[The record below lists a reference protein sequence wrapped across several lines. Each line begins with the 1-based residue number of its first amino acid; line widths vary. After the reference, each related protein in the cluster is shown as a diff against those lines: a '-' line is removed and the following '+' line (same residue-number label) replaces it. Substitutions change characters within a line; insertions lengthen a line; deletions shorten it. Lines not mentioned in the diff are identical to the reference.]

1 MTVTPDWTP
10 DRTPDWTHD
19 ASAFAEL
26 LGSAAAS
33 LASSP
38 VRSQSCVRL
47 PARGRLLVTGDIHDN
62 AVHFEAA
69 IRAARLGA
77 SPDRHLVLQEIIHGE
92 GAADGVDRSHR
103 LLARVAELVL
113 AHPGQVHPILAN
125 HELAQCR
132 GHAIQKGGVDC
143 TAAFDRG
150 LGEAFGAEAPVAA
163 RAVARFIQAMP
174 LAVVCANGALVAHS
188 LPSPSMMRYFDVRVL
203 ERPLFDEDFDPP
215 LGAAFLMTWGR
226 SHGGAAVGFGPTGG
240 SMLESLAREWRVRA
254 FIVGHEP
261 APDGAAFRAP
271 NMVILNTGHPEGRV
285 IDLDLGAPCPSAEA
299 LASGSIPIV
308 AYIPD
313 GPSGGAPGFGLGD
326 GARA

>member
-1 MTVTPDWTP
+1 MTADWS
-10 DRTPDWTHD
+10 HN
-19 ASAFAEL
+19 AAAFAEL
-26 LGSAAAS
+26 LTSAAAS

-47 PARGRLLVTGDIHDN
+47 PARGRLFVTGDIHDN
-62 AVHFEAA
+62 TAHLEAA
-69 IRAARLGA
+69 IRGARLGA
-77 SPDRHLVLQEIIHGE
+77 SRDHHLVLQELIHGE
-92 GAADGVDRSHR
+92 GAWSGVDMSHR
-103 LLARVAELVL
+103 ILARVAGLVL
-113 AHPGQVHPILAN
+113 AHPGQVHPVLAN
-125 HELAQCR
+125 HEIAQCR
-132 GHAIQKGGVDC
+132 GHAIQKGGADC

-150 LGEAFGAEAPVAA
+150 LGEAFGADAPLAA
-163 RAVARFIQAMP
+163 RAVARFIHAMP

-226 SHGGAAVGFGPTGG
+226 SHGAAAPAGGP
-240 SMLESLAREWRVRA
+240 MLESLARDWGVRA

-271 NMVILNTGHPEGRV
+271 NMVILNTGHAEGRV
-285 IDLDLGAPCPSAEA
+285 IDLDLASPCPSAEA
-299 LASGSIPIV
+299 LASSSIPIV
-308 AYIPD
+308 AYLDDTGRID
-313 GPSGGAPGFGLGD
+313 GD